1 MKKENK
7 KYVSKRTEKK
17 KEKKQSNVLRYESE
31 NQHQSLTA
39 VNSDYDFQTERKE
52 AYIERSTQNLLRSLL
67 KAGKNEEI
75 LPVYDPTSGFIYE
88 TIEPAL
94 EEEVSHEKAIEFL
107 ERLTRLDI
115 LKKSFYDTISA
126 CPHCNSTIMT
136 LHYYCPKCKSHNIVK
151 TSLIEHIPC
160 GLITEREKFY
170 AGKCP
175 TCGERLTQD
184 QWRSMGRW
192 YICRV
197 CNERFE
203 HPQLEIL
210 CRKCN
215 RNFTIEQ
222 SKIVEIPKYSLNI
235 ERKNEIRQ
243 NVASLENITKLL
255 KDLNFQVE
263 TPAIA
268 IGQKSGMQH
277 HFSMLAR
284 KNIQDQEIVVAI
296 DHAVDETEVQSS
308 PLILYIH
315 KTSELQVDIPIF
327 LAIPKLNKTAKKI
340 ANGYQILLIEGS
352 PESQEAI
359 DQIRRKI
366 EFRLAQKSSK
376 SQPEALELTGEK
388 YGKNEYQTTKEDK
401 SEIKP
406 QLFSTV
412 SSIHQPQ
419 KTPKT
424 KKTNRFVGN
433 LKKAIK
439 RTKELP

>member
-1 MKKENK
+1 VKNENK
-7 KYVSKRTEKK
+7 RHGSKRTDKK
-17 KEKKQSNVLRYESE
+17 KEQKNSNVQVYDVE
-31 NQHQSLTA
+31 NQNPSLTTA
-39 VNSDYDFQTERKE
+39 DFDYDFQIERKE
-52 AYIERSTQNLLRSLL
+52 AYMERSTQNLLRSLL

-75 LPVYDPTSGFIYE
+75 LPIYDPTSGFIYE

-94 EEEVSHEKAIEFL
+94 EEVSHEKAIEFL

-126 CPHCNSTIMT
+126 CPHCNSTIIT
-136 LHYYCPKCKSHNIVK
+136 LHYYCPKCKSRNIVK

-175 TCGERLTQD
+175 RCGERLTQD
-184 QWRSMGRW
+184 QFRSMGRW
-192 YICRV
+192 YICRE
-197 CNERFE
+197 CSENFER
-203 HPQLEIL
+203 PQLKIL

-215 RNFTIEQ
+215 TKFTIEE

-243 NVASLENITKLL
+243 NVASLEKITKLL

-327 LAIPKLNKTAKKI
+327 LAIPKLNETAKKI

-359 DQIRRKI
+359 DQIRREI

-376 SQPEALELTGEK
+376 SQPNALEPKGEQN
-388 YGKNEYQTTKEDK
+388 GKIEYHTTKEDE

-406 QLFSTV
+406 QLFSTT

-419 KTPKT
+419 KTTKT
-424 KKTNRFVGN
+424 KKTNGFIGN

-439 RTKELP
+439 RTNGSP